1 MLINLFKTLKDTG
14 VPCTLRE
21 LLDLIKGLEHQIAFA
36 NINDFYY
43 LSRSIL
49 VKDEKH

>member
-1 MLINLFKTLKDTG
+1 MLINLFKTLKETG

-21 LLDLIKGLEHQIAFA
+21 LLDLIQALEHQIAFA

-43 LSRSIL
+43 SIKIDL
-49 VKDEKH
+49 G

>member
-36 NINDFYY
+36 NINDFVNIVT
-43 LSRSIL
+43 IL
-49 VKDEKH
+49 LLR